1 MLSATQLE
9 TYTKFTLKQEAT
21 MLALLHVPSA
31 TLANCCT
38 VSYRTCG
45 TYAAGDDINVPVQNL
60 LIESG
65 HMRLA

>member
-1 MLSATQLE
+1 
-9 TYTKFTLKQEAT
+9 

-38 VSYRTCG
+38 VSWG
-45 TYAAGDDINVPVQNL
+45 AYAAGDDINVPAWNL
-60 LIESG
+60 LVESG